1 MKELK
6 GCVKYLVYWMV
17 DDGIEG
23 LGWNSLC
30 TRWWVKELKSW
41 LKYFVYYMVDEG
53 TEGLGEILSVLDGG

>member
-1 MKELK
+1 M
-6 GCVKYLVYWMV
+6 KYLVYWIV

-23 LGWNSLC
+23 LGGIALC
-30 TRWWVKELKSW
+30 TKSW